1 MGMHRASGKT
11 QTRQD
16 PPLALPNSNPK
27 THVGVRTHTKHAN
40 KKTVGMHK
48 VKEKHRHVETHYW
61 LLPNSDRTN
70 PQYVCTESI
79 TNIVGLSVNGKGT
92 QARRTI
98 DSCKVVP
105 PMHSALKHGF
115 LKIRGL

>member
-1 MGMHRASGKT
+1 MHRVSGKT

-16 PPLALPNSNPK
+16 PPLALPNSNLK
-27 THVGVRTHTKHAN
+27 TQVGVRNALN
-40 KKTVGMHK
+40 MQKKTVWMHK